1 MLGQLSRPVRLSVAP
16 LRTILTQRA
25 FHASPIARD
34 HILDAS
40 NEVFEKRALDADN
53 SKPVLV
59 DFYASWCQPCRVL
72 TPLLKRVTGPESNYD
87 LLTIN
92 VDEYPEVAAKYKV
105 SALPT
110 VVAFKNGAVK
120 NKFVGFRGQD
130 DINKFLGML

>member
-59 DFYASWCQPCRVL
+59 DFYAR
-72 TPLLKRVTGPESNYD
+72 
-87 LLTIN
+87 
-92 VDEYPEVAAKYKV
+92 
-105 SALPT
+105 
-110 VVAFKNGAVK
+110 
-120 NKFVGFRGQD
+120 
-130 DINKFLGML
+130 

>member
-1 MLGQLSRPVRLSVAP
+1 MPGNVCKLLFY
-16 LRTILTQRA
+16 LRSAKT
-25 FHASPIARD
+25 
-34 HILDAS
+34 
-40 NEVFEKRALDADN
+40 
-53 SKPVLV
+53 VLC
-59 DFYASWCQPCRVL
+59 SWCQPCRVL

-92 VDEYPEVAAKYKV
+92 VDDYPEVAAKYKV

-120 NKFVGFRGQD
+120 NKFGTLQDLSVVPGLLMRFIVGFRGQD